1 MAKNKKIEEKN
12 RMILEGLEAAY
23 PDAKPALHY
32 QNPFELL
39 VAVLL
44 SAQCTDERVNIVT
57 KELFYRAPDPY
68 AMAALGEDN
77 IREIIKSCGL
87 YKNKAKNIANLSEI
101 LVAEHKGQV
110 PSEREALEALPG
122 IGRKSANVVM
132 NVCFDIPAIA
142 VDTHVFRVSRRLGL
156 SQGKDVL
163 AVEKDLMAA
172 IPKEKWGS
180 AHHWLIFHGRRVCK
194 AQRPLCEDCPLGDIC
209 PKIL

>member
-1 MAKNKKIEEKN
+1 MVKNKKNEEKKKI
-12 RMILEGLEAAY
+12 ILDHLEAAY
-23 PDAKPALHY
+23 PDAKPSLHY
-32 QNPFELL
+32 QSPFELL

-57 KELFYRAPDPY
+57 KELFDKAPDPY
-68 AMAALGEDN
+68 AMMALGEEN

-87 YKNKAKNIANLSEI
+87 YKNKAKNIAKLSEI
-101 LVAEHKGQV
+101 LVTDYGGQV
-110 PSEREALEALPG
+110 PSERAALESLPG

-132 NVCFDIPAIA
+132 NVWFGIPAIA

-172 IPKEKWGS
+172 IPEEKWGS

-194 AQRPLCEDCPLGDIC
+194 AQGPQCEDCPVGDIC